1 MLHVTF
7 VTPHHQ
13 TRHKSQIRKLR
24 FWNNIIE
31 DTSSF
36 IMVKELC
43 FYHNQKPNYSL
54 RNALYSGVANMRKMG
69 LKIALL
75 PLQC

>member
-1 MLHVTF
+1 
-7 VTPHHQ
+7 
-13 TRHKSQIRKLR
+13 
-24 FWNNIIE
+24 
-31 DTSSF
+31 
-36 IMVKELC
+36 MVKELC
-43 FYHNQKPNYSL
+43 FYHNKLNYSL